1 MGKFNGKISA
11 EFTPPKTWVLN
22 RELSF
27 QTDKFTKKAG
37 EAAPE
42 PDWKSVEVEKEHQP
56 AKQKSVVTYAQLEQR
71 KASQEAQK
79 SACDDRIA
87 EIEAEMAKVKA
98 AVEA

>member
-1 MGKFNGKISA
+1 MA
-11 EFTPPKTWVLN
+11 
-22 RELSF
+22 
-27 QTDKFTKKAG
+27 DKYTKKAV
-37 EAAPE
+37 ASSPE
-42 PDWKSVEVEKEHQP
+42 PDWKQVQVEKEHQP
-56 AKQKSVVTYAQLEQR
+56 AKQKSMVTYAQLESQ

>member
-1 MGKFNGKISA
+1 MA
-11 EFTPPKTWVLN
+11 
-22 RELSF
+22 
-27 QTDKFTKKAG
+27 DKYTKKSASP
-37 EAAPE
+37 APE
-42 PDWKSVEVEKEHQP
+42 EPVDMWKQVQVEKEHQP
-56 AKQKSVVTYAQLEQR
+56 AKQKSMVTYAQLESQ